1 MARRLDPLSPSE
13 RSERMGLVRAT
24 DTEPEMIVRRLVH
37 GMGYRY
43 RLHRRDLP
51 GKPDIVFS
59 AKGKIIFVHGCF
71 WHRHG
76 RCKLTRLPKSRV
88 DFWHQKL
95 EGNHAR
101 DVRIHRRLRG
111 LGWDILVIWECQ
123 LRNIDALTA
132 RIREFLG

>member
-13 RSERMGLVRAT
+13 RSERMRRVRAT

-51 GKPDIVFS
+51 GKPDMVFPS
-59 AKGKIIFVHGCF
+59 KGKIIFVHGCF

-76 RCKLTRLPKSRV
+76 HCKLTRLPRSRV
-88 DFWHQKL
+88 DFWRQKL

-101 DVRIHRRLRG
+101 DIRIRRRLRG
-111 LGWDILVIWECQ
+111 LGWDILVVWECQ